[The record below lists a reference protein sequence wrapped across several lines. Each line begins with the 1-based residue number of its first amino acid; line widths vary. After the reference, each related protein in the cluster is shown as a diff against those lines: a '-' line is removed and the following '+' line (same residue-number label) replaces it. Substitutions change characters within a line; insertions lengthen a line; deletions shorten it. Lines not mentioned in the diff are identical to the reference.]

1 MVALAISLVRFWFE
15 KKIVWFGSVVAAL
28 KSLKSTAEDAS
39 NLEAGILADGRLPDN
54 GQRWSRCPCL
64 RSPLHTQTTYVLA
77 LNCSYKSRFG
87 LTCVRKMVWCG
98 FN

>member
-39 NLEAGILADGRLPDN
+39 NLKAGAVADGRPLDDS
-54 GQRWSRCPCL
+54 QR
-64 RSPLHTQTTYVLA
+64 RS
-77 LNCSYKSRFG
+77 
-87 LTCVRKMVWCG
+87 
-98 FN
+98 